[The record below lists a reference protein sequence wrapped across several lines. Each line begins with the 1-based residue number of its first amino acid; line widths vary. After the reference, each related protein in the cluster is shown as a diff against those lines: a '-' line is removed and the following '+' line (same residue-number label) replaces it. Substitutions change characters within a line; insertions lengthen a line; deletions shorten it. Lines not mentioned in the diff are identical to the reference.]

1 MKTELEQAIAAVVRE
16 QYDVQIEIDL
26 TRPEAQFGDYATN
39 VALQLAGKL
48 GRNPREIAEE
58 IATKLRD
65 FDDFTDVIV
74 AGPGFINIRLADEA
88 MLKLITTEPAKSR
101 AGMTVV
107 IETNNPNPFKAMHIG
122 HAMNAIVA
130 DTIANLLE
138 ASGAHTYRVSYHGDV
153 GLHVGKSMW
162 ALLRYVDGD
171 ASKLNEILPAERNEF
186 MSRMYAEGS
195 RAYKEEEAAKAEIA
209 ELAKQSFTRED
220 SLYASIYET
229 VFAWSFTEIDD
240 NMHRLGNKPVERR
253 FLESDADTRG
263 VKIVQDNVP
272 KVFQESDGALVFKG
286 SDHGTFDNAF
296 VSSNGQGLYAARDL
310 GLIQLKN
317 EQYHPGKS
325 YIITAEEQRDYFK
338 GVLAAAGLCF
348 PELKD
353 ITVNISTGM
362 VKLSTGKMSSRDG
375 GVITISWLF
384 DQVAEAIR
392 ARGGEATEDVM
403 VGALRYAFLK
413 VRVGGDIIFDINES
427 VSIQGNSGP
436 YLQYA
441 HARARSILAK
451 SQDTTAV
458 QSAAAS
464 EKRAGEAQ
472 ADTTVSDVSPAEG
485 AIDEKSNDSLQADE
499 RLLLRKLTEYVET
512 VEKGMDELLPHYIC
526 TYLYELAQEFNRFYE
541 KNRVIGDDRES
552 VRLWL
557 VGMYADTL
565 RSGLSLLGIHAPE
578 KM

>member
-195 RAYKEEEAAKAEIA
+195 RAYKEEEVAKAEIA

-253 FLESDADTRG
+253 FLESDADMRG

-317 EQYHPGKS
+317 EQYHPSKS

-384 DQVAEAIR
+384 NQVAEAIR

-441 HARARSILAK
+441 HARARSILSKAQNTDMR
-451 SQDTTAV
+451 SMV
-458 QSAAAS
+458 AS
-464 EKRAGEAQ
+464 EQ
-472 ADTTVSDVSPAEG
+472 LADMSASDVSPVERATPLLNNEG
-485 AIDEKSNDSLQADE
+485 LEEGE
-499 RLLLRKLTEYVET
+499 RALLRKLTEYVET
-512 VEKGMDELLPHYIC
+512 VEKAMDELLPHYIC